1 MVEAKLLVNVCWLT
15 VWPARAEETASL
27 MLGVRVTMICCT
39 RLPSLELEPLL
50 LEKLLCCPTN
60 LLLLEEELR
69 ALATALWM
77 SGLRAERTLL
87 TMEPEFTL
95 LDEENLLLPVNLII
109 YRLSMIIFIYWMY
122 ACLPC
127 V

>member
-60 LLLLEEELR
+60 LELEEEEEEELR

-109 YRLSMIIFIYWMY
+109 H
-122 ACLPC
+122 
-127 V
+127 

>member
-1 MVEAKLLVNVCWLT
+1 
-15 VWPARAEETASL
+15 

-109 YRLSMIIFIYWMY
+109 YRLSMIIFMYWLLTL
-122 ACLPC
+122 CLTD
-127 V
+127 

>member
-1 MVEAKLLVNVCWLT
+1 
-15 VWPARAEETASL
+15 

-60 LLLLEEELR
+60 LELEEEELR

-109 YRLSMIIFIYWMY
+109 YRLSMIICMYWMY

>member
-1 MVEAKLLVNVCWLT
+1 
-15 VWPARAEETASL
+15 

-60 LLLLEEELR
+60 LLLLEELR

-109 YRLSMIIFIYWMY
+109 D
-122 ACLPC
+122 
-127 V
+127 

>member
-27 MLGVRVTMICCT
+27 MLGVRVAMICCT

-60 LLLLEEELR
+60 LELELEELR

-109 YRLSMIIFIYWMY
+109 
-122 ACLPC
+122 
-127 V
+127 

>member
-1 MVEAKLLVNVCWLT
+1 MVEAKLLVKDCWLT

-60 LLLLEEELR
+60 LLLLLELR

-109 YRLSMIIFIYWMY
+109 Y
-122 ACLPC
+122 
-127 V
+127 